1 MTVHPTWDHPSR
13 HRYPGLEGQ
22 PSIEALFAEVA
33 ARPELAGRTCLVDGD
48 VRLTATELTD
58 RVQRLAGGLASVGV
72 STGSAVAFQL
82 PNWWETVA
90 CYRACWRLGAV
101 AVPIHHLAAEADVD
115 RALDL
120 VAVDV
125 LIAAAGSPTAGRRD
139 RHGRAAHV
147 VRPEPG
153 STLGE
158 TTAFEHL
165 LSADPVT
172 TITASPTDPAV
183 VLFTSGSTG
192 GPKGVVHTHR
202 ALAYK
207 ARSLLGIH
215 GLDHRDTVLMP
226 APMAHISGLSNA
238 VMQAGAGGMCSVLMA
253 KWSPDAAL
261 DLIAAEGV
269 TVMTG
274 PPTFFQTMMSASTF
288 SSERVATLRLISC
301 GGAGV
306 TPAFVEAASAAFG
319 AVVKR
324 TYGSTEAPVATTWR
338 MGDPPE
344 MSGAADGRAAGEI
357 ELRVVDATSGLDR
370 PDGESG
376 ELWLRGP
383 ELFVGYTDPARTA
396 EAIADGDWFRTGD
409 LATLE
414 EESDGNRW
422 VRIVGRIKDIIIR
435 GGENISAAEV
445 EALLEAHPL
454 VHQAVAVGYPDERL
468 GERVCA
474 YIVLAQAP
482 DAAFDLDECRRWFES
497 RGATKF
503 TWPERVEVIGEMP
516 VLASSG
522 KVDRAALRAL
532 AAN

>member
-1 MTVHPTWDHPSR
+1 MSVRPTWDHPSR
-13 HRYPGLEGQ
+13 HRYPGLEDQ
-22 PSIEALFAEVA
+22 PSIEQLFADVA
-33 ARPELAGRTCLVDGD
+33 ARPDVAERVCLVDGE
-48 VRLTATELTD
+48 VRLTATELTS
-58 RVQRLAGGLASVGV
+58 RVQRLAGGLATIGIGR
-72 STGSAVAFQL
+72 GSAVAFQL
-82 PNWWETVA
+82 PNRWETVA

-115 RALDL
+115 RALAL
-120 VAVDV
+120 VEVDAV
-125 LIAAAGSPTAGRRD
+125 IAATGSPAVTRHD
-139 RHGRAAHV
+139 RHGRAALTVRTSAAAAGPDTSTFEALLDTEPMTTV
-147 VRPEPG
+147 V
-153 STLGE
+153 
-158 TTAFEHL
+158 
-165 LSADPVT
+165 
-172 TITASPTDPAV
+172 ASPTDPAV

-202 ALAYK
+202 ALVYK
-207 ARSLLGIH
+207 SRSLLRIH

-238 VMQAGAGGMCSVLMA
+238 VMQAGSGGMRSVLMA

-261 DLIAAEGV
+261 DLIEREGV

-288 SSERVATLRLISC
+288 TPERVATLRLISC

-306 TPAFVEAASAAFG
+306 TPAFVDAASEAFG

-324 TYGSTEAPVATTWR
+324 TYGSTEAPVATTWQG
-338 MGDPPE
+338 GDPPA
-344 MSGAADGRAAGEI
+344 MAGAADGRAAGEI
-357 ELRVVDATSGLDR
+357 ELRVVDPESGVER

-396 EAIADGDWFRTGD
+396 VAVAEGDWFRTGD
-409 LATLE
+409 LATLSPE
-414 EESDGNRW
+414 PDGHRW
-422 VRIVGRIKDIIIR
+422 LRIVGRIKDIIIR

-445 EALLEAHPL
+445 ESILEAHPH

-474 YIVLAQAP
+474 YVVLSIDP
-482 DAAFDLDECRRWFES
+482 DAAFDLDECRRWFEAN
-497 RGATKF
+497 GATKF
-503 TWPERVEVIGEMP
+503 TWPERVEVLAEMP

-522 KVDRAALRAL
+522 KVDRATLRTL
-532 AAN
+532 ATN